1 MLKKFKIV
9 SLIAILLSVFVP
21 TLSHQVQAQDAV
33 ELTYTIWD
41 SRQEP
46 GLRAIA
52 DDFEVENPNISIQ
65 IQVVG
70 WDEYWTMLEAGAT
83 GGSLPDVFWMHA
95 NEIYKYGAND
105 MLLNLDDYIEADGV
119 DMSKHPEELV
129 ELYNIEG
136 HQYAMPKDQDTVGLW
151 YNKALFDEAGIDYPD
166 ETWTW
171 DDLLEAGRALT
182 NEEEGQYGLGM
193 KLSNQEG
200 FYNFIYQNGGTVLNE
215 DGTSGIASPES
226 IEALDFYFNF
236 VREGLSPTLYSDDE
250 VIQLLQSGKGAMG
263 YFGSW
268 LVGLFQDNEYLK
280 ENFAVAV
287 LPSKDGNRTGVFNGL
302 GNAIGSN
309 TEHPEEAW
317 KFVNYL
323 SSEEAQ
329 RKQSELGVAISTYE
343 GSEEVWVESDDQF
356 DLQPYIDMLEQRV
369 IRPHTNATAVWE
381 AKSYE
386 ILRTGYTGDKETAD
400 VAQETAEMMNQFIS
414 QE

>member
-21 TLSHQVQAQDAV
+21 TLAHQVQAQDTV

-182 NEEEGQYGLGM
+182 NEEEGQYGLAM

-381 AKSYE
+381 AKAFE
-386 ILRTGYTGDKETAD
+386 ILRAGYTGDKETAD

>member
-21 TLSHQVQAQDAV
+21 TLAHQVQAQDTV

-166 ETWTW
+166 KTWTW

-182 NEEEGQYGLGM
+182 NEEEGQYGLAM

-226 IEALDFYFNF
+226 IEALDFYLNF
-236 VREGLSPTLYSDDE
+236 VREGLSPALYSDDE
-250 VIQLLQSGKGAMG
+250 VIQLFQSGKGAMG

-287 LPSKDGNRTGVFNGL
+287 LPSKDGNRT
-302 GNAIGSN
+302 
-309 TEHPEEAW
+309 
-317 KFVNYL
+317 
-323 SSEEAQ
+323 
-329 RKQSELGVAISTYE
+329 
-343 GSEEVWVESDDQF
+343 
-356 DLQPYIDMLEQRV
+356 
-369 IRPHTNATAVWE
+369 
-381 AKSYE
+381 
-386 ILRTGYTGDKETAD
+386 
-400 VAQETAEMMNQFIS
+400 
-414 QE
+414 

>member
-21 TLSHQVQAQDAV
+21 TLAHQVQAQDTV

-129 ELYNIEG
+129 ELYKIEG

-182 NEEEGQYGLGM
+182 NEEEGQYGLAM

-381 AKSYE
+381 AKSFE
-386 ILRTGYTGDKETAD
+386 ILRAGYTGDKETAD
-400 VAQETAEMMNQFIS
+400 VAQEAAEMMNQFIS

>member
-21 TLSHQVQAQDAV
+21 TLAHQVQAQDTV

-70 WDEYWTMLEAGAT
+70 WGEYWTMLEAGAT

-129 ELYNIEG
+129 ELYKIEG

-182 NEEEGQYGLGM
+182 NEEEGQYGLAM

-236 VREGLSPTLYSDDE
+236 VREGLSPALYSDDE
-250 VIQLLQSGKGAMG
+250 VIQLFQSGKGAMG

-381 AKSYE
+381 AKLFE
-386 ILRTGYTGDKETAD
+386 ILRAGYTGDKETAD